1 MADTVTNKTIIDGPR
16 IFVGSFNWTYV
27 DTGESAVK
35 KVDVSALANFP
46 GGGGTACTDVRLSK
60 IWFSTVGVSVK
71 ILWDAST
78 DTLAAELPTDY
89 QGMLDY
95 SSFGGLVNTASSPTG
110 DIMFTTVGHGSG
122 DTYSIVLEC
131 IKEY

>member
-1 MADTVTNKTIIDGPR
+1 MADTVTNKTIIDGPKM
-16 IFVGSFNWTYV
+16 FVGSFNWTYV

-35 KVDVSALANFP
+35 KVDVSALAAFP
-46 GGGGTACTDVRLSK
+46 GGGGTTCTQVRLSK

-71 ILWDAST
+71 ILWDATT
-78 DTLAAELPTDY
+78 DTLAAQLPTDY

-110 DIMFTTVGHGSG
+110 DIMFTTVGHGSA

-131 IKEY
+131 VKEN

>member
-1 MADTVTNKTIIDGPR
+1 MADTVVNKTIVDGPR
-16 IFVGSFNWTYV
+16 EVVQSFTWTYV

-35 KVDVSALANFP
+35 KVDVSALSATP
-46 GGGGTACTDVRLSK
+46 EGDACTGVKIKR

-89 QGMLDY
+89 QGDLDF

-110 DIMFTTVGHGSG
+110 DIMFTTVGHASG
-122 DTYSIVLEC
+122 DTYTIVLEC
-131 IKEY
+131 IKSY